1 MIKSED
7 SDCIVNAMICS
18 IILNV
23 VLSAL
28 ATNIATPEE
37 VTPPNGAENLP
48 LKSQFIHM
56 LVHHNQVLLVSS
68 LLVAVVVGLSVYCG
82 YQFKLFGNKSLED
95 K

>member
-1 MIKSED
+1 MITSEY
-7 SDCIVNAMICS
+7 DCIVNAMIWAVL
-18 IILNV
+18 LNV
-23 VLSAL
+23 VLSYL
-28 ATNIATPEE
+28 AMNIATPEE
-37 VTPPNGAENLP
+37 LTPPNGAENLP

-68 LLVAVVVGLSVYCG
+68 LLVAVVVGLSVYGG